1 MISLSFT
8 KIEKFLRCPQEYA
21 WYCDREL
28 LKKYHVDTP
37 PLIFGSLM
45 HGVLNDFYKNLDKS
59 ERTKEKMI
67 ALFLQKYK
75 ANKLKHD
82 QIFRNRET
90 VAKYFAMAGK
100 EFTNFLESPLSE
112 IVPYVATEEN
122 IKIDLGGVQLWAK
135 IDRMD
140 TSAKGLKIID
150 YKTGKYIEDEPD
162 PLQLDLYALATFV
175 KFPEIPLHE
184 KSYYYL
190 YDNRF
195 VKVAANSGEF
205 KKTRDHVL
213 QIAEDIAKTKKFEP
227 RKNPKCIWCDFRS
240 ICPLWSDQP

>member
-8 KIEKFLRCPQEYA
+8 KIEKFLRCPKEYA
-21 WYCDREL
+21 WYCDREMV
-28 LKKYHVDTP
+28 KKYHVDTP
-37 PLIFGSLM
+37 PLIFGSIM
-45 HGVLNDFYKNLDKS
+45 HGILNDFYKNLDK
-59 ERTKEKMI
+59 EDRTKEKMI
-67 ALFLQKYK
+67 ALFRQKYN
-75 ANKLKHD
+75 ANKAKHD
-82 QIFRNRET
+82 AIFKNHKTIAEY
-90 VAKYFAMAGK
+90 AQMAGR
-100 EFTNFLESPLSE
+100 EFTNFLTSPLSE

-140 TSAKGLKIID
+140 TSAKGLKIVD

-195 VKVAANSGEF
+195 VKVEVKSGEF
-205 KKTRDHVL
+205 KKTREKVL
-213 QIAEDIAKTKKFEP
+213 EIAETISKTQEFKP
-227 RKNPKCIWCDFRS
+227 QKNQKCIWCDFRPV
-240 ICPLWSDQP
+240 CPLWQD

>member
-1 MISLSFT
+1 MFQLSFT

-21 WYCDREL
+21 WYID
-28 LKKYHVDTP
+28 KSVYNKYHQDTP
-37 PLIFGSLM
+37 PLIFGSIM
-45 HGVLNDFYKNLDKS
+45 HAVLNDYYKNLEKS

-67 ALFLQKYK
+67 ALFKQKYK
-75 ANKLKHD
+75 ANKAKHD
-82 QIFRNRET
+82 AVFKDRKT
-90 VAKYFAMAGK
+90 VTGYAQTAGR

-122 IKIDLGGVQLWAK
+122 IKTDLGGVELWAK
-135 IDRMD
+135 IDRFD

-162 PLQLDLYALATFV
+162 PLQLDLYALAAFI
-175 KFPEIPLHE
+175 KFPEIPIHQ

-195 VKVAANSGEF
+195 VEVACSSGEF
-205 KKTRDHVL
+205 KKTREKVL
-213 QIAEDIAKTKKFEP
+213 GIAENIQKTKEFKP
-227 RKNPKCIWCDFRS
+227 KKNPKCIWCDFRT
-240 ICPLWSDQP
+240 ICPLWQ